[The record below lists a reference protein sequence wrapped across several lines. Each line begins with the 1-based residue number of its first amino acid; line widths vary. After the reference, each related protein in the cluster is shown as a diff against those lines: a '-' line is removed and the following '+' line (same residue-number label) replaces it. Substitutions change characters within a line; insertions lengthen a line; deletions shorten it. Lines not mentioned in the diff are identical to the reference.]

1 MKKHLL
7 RIIPLGGLEEVGK
20 NMMVLE
26 YQRKIL
32 IIDMGIQFPNADMLG
47 VDYIIPNISYLK
59 GKEENIL
66 GVVFTHGHYDHIGAI
81 PYLINQLGNPPLFAT
96 PLTKGIIL
104 KRQEDF
110 SRLSPLN
117 IKEIKREDKISLPPF
132 SIKTFPQNH
141 NIPDGVGLLIE
152 TPAGKILH
160 TGDFKFD
167 YTPIANGPTD
177 ISKIANLASKG
188 ILLLMSDST
197 NAEVPGH
204 SLSEKVIQENLEKI
218 FEKSEGRIIAAT
230 FASLLSRIQELINL
244 AEKFKRKVI
253 IDGYSMKANTEI
265 AISLSYLKMRKD
277 TLISPRELCHFPD
290 KRILIICTG
299 SQGEGDASLMRL
311 AHKDHQFLSVK
322 KGDTVIFSSS
332 TVPGNER
339 SVQELKDLLSW
350 QGAKIFHSQIMD
362 IHASGHAQQEELKTM
377 INVVKP
383 KFFMPIHGSH
393 YMLEVHKDLALSL
406 GIPQKNII
414 IGENGNIIE
423 MTEGKIKVRKE
434 KVAASYVMVDG
445 LGIGD
450 VGEVVLRDR
459 QAMAKDGMFVL
470 VVVVDS
476 TTGKVRQSPDII
488 SRGFV
493 YLRESKDLLRQVR
506 KKVIR
511 LVEEITLS
519 KHTVNW
525 AFVKNKIKE
534 ELGKFLFKKTKR
546 RPMVLPVV
554 IEI

>member
-20 NMMVLE
+20 NMIVLE
-26 YQRKIL
+26 YQGKIL

-59 GKEENIL
+59 GREKNIL

-253 IDGYSMKANTEI
+253 IDGYSMKANVEI
-265 AISLSYLKMRKD
+265 AISLSYLKIKKD
-277 TLISPRELCHFPD
+277 TLISPRELRHFPD